1 MRKYCGL
8 IICILFLLSSC
19 TAAKTA
25 GTNGGEVMSDLTPMA
40 SSSTIIASDEASCDF
55 DTLEDFYRYVMTPEE
70 QWGRYTVNAEA
81 YLPIDKLFPD
91 EEVGGV
97 TVVDENHY
105 LISFVGEDGTN
116 LSNFVFRVRY
126 DPQYQGKALEELH
139 TESISFAAVIDLNT
153 AEGKKESVSD
163 IASGKIRCV
172 KDAQEAEISVYQGEI
187 RACEFVCGPYLLKFS
202 NLGNLVET
210 PDEAMAL
217 VTDFLAK

>member
-8 IICILFLLSSC
+8 MICILFLLSSC
-19 TAAKTA
+19 TTAKTA
-25 GTNGGEVMSDLTPMA
+25 DVHEGELMSGLAPMA
-40 SSSTIIASDEASCDF
+40 SSSTIVSLDEESCDF
-55 DTLEDFYRYVMTPEE
+55 DTLEDFYRYAMTPEE
-70 QWGRYTVNAEA
+70 QWGRYTVDAEA

-116 LSNFVFRVRY
+116 LSNFIFRVQY

-139 TESISFAAVIDLNT
+139 TEPIPFAATINLNT
-153 AEGKKESVSD
+153 AEGKKESVSN
-163 IASGKIRCV
+163 IASGKVLCV
-172 KDAQEAEISVYQGEI
+172 KDAQEAELSVYQGEI

-202 NLGNLVET
+202 NLENVIET
-210 PDEAMAL
+210 PAEAMAL
-217 VTDFLAK
+217 VTDFMAK